1 MTPVEAT
8 PEEREALR
16 RAAEEAT
23 PGPWRETSFS
33 QVWTVSTLDTGA
45 WWIADTS
52 EKDAAFI
59 AATDPPTVLAL
70 LDEVARLS
78 AALDGSM
85 ALLRKLSSE
94 INDEGYYGWAEGVQ
108 AEIDALARIDKEA
121 HDG

>member
-1 MTPVEAT
+1 MARPTD
-8 PEEREALR
+8 ALR
-16 RAAEEAT
+16 ADYEGQRRPNWQAYIFGDLFGVAAE
-23 PGPWRETSFS
+23 R
-33 QVWTVSTLDTGA
+33 
-45 WWIADTS
+45 
-52 EKDAAFI
+52 DAAR
-59 AATDPPTVLAL
+59 AEL
-70 LDEVARLS
+70 ARLS